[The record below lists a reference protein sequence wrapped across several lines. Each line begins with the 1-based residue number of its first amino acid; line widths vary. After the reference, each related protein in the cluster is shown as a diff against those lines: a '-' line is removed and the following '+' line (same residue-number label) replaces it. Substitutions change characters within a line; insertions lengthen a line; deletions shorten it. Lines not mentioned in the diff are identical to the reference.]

1 MKRLPALAPAE
12 ACTGCTACRAAC
24 PQDALA
30 MAPDAEGFLR
40 PRLDVGKCVGCGA
53 CERACPILHPG
64 EPDPAPTC
72 LAVQSRDDALLRASA
87 SGALFTELARPVLAQ
102 GGVVFG
108 CRWEEGSLTAI
119 HAAAEDEA
127 ALAPMRGSK
136 YVQSDPRDTF
146 REARAALR
154 AGRPVLYSG
163 TPCQIAGLRGL
174 LGHHPNLLAV
184 EIICH
189 SAPSPAVLRRAVEA
203 IARAEGAPLTGLTF
217 RDKTAGAWR
226 SPFLAW
232 TLADGRQG
240 KAPLYATDYGSL
252 FAAGIANRP
261 SCHRCAAKVGASGAD
276 LTIGD
281 FWGVENVRPE
291 LDDGRGLSVLAAHT
305 QKGRDAAEALRQR
318 ADCVPLTPEEA
329 LAGNPRYFTPASL
342 NPRRGWFMAHF
353 RRHSLHRAVRRAVNG
368 PWPIRLARRILSQ
381 ARRLAAAVRSAIK
394 TTRGG
399 ATAYASHM
407 LTLPALA

>member
-24 PQDALA
+24 AQDALA

-40 PRLDVGKCVGCGA
+40 PRLDAGRCVGCGA

-64 EPDPAPTC
+64 APDPAPFC
-72 LAVQSRDDALLRASA
+72 LAVQSHDAALLRDSA
-87 SGALFTELARPVLAQ
+87 SGALFTELARPILAQ

-108 CRWEEGSLTAI
+108 CRWEEGTLTAI

-127 ALAPMRGSK
+127 ALAPLRGSK
-136 YVQSDPRDTF
+136 YVQSDPRDTL

-189 SAPSPAVLRRAVEA
+189 GVPSRAVLGRAVEDL
-203 IARAEGAPLTGLTF
+203 ARAEGAPLPRLPLPDPTQRTS
-217 RDKTAGAWR
+217 REPA
-226 SPFLAW
+226 LAW

-240 KAPLYATDYGSL
+240 KATFYATDYGRL
-252 FAAGIANRP
+252 FASVIANRP
-261 SCHRCAAKVGASGAD
+261 ACFRCAAKAGASGAD

-281 FWGVENVRPE
+281 FWGVENVRPA

-329 LAGNPRYFTPASL
+329 LSGNPRYFTPTHR
-342 NPRRGWFMAHF
+342 PRRRDWFMAHF
-353 RRHSLHRAVRRAVNG
+353 RSLPFRRAVRHAING

-381 ARRLAAAVRSAIK
+381 ARRLAAAVRSL
-394 TTRGG
+394 RR
-399 ATAYASHM
+399 YSER
-407 LTLPALA
+407 

>member
-24 PQDALA
+24 AQDALA

-40 PRLDVGKCVGCGA
+40 PRLDAGRCVGCGA

-72 LAVQSRDDALLRASA
+72 LAVQSRDDALLRDSA
-87 SGALFTELARPVLAQ
+87 SGALFTELARPILAQ

-108 CRWEEGSLTAI
+108 CRWEEGTLTAI

-127 ALAPMRGSK
+127 ALAPLRGSK
-136 YVQSDPRDTF
+136 YVQSDPRDTL

-189 SAPSPAVLRRAVEA
+189 GVPSPAVLGRAVEDL
-203 IARAEGAPLTGLTF
+203 ARAEGAPLTCLTF
-217 RDKTAGAWR
+217 RDKTKGTWR
-226 SPFLAW
+226 EPALAW

-240 KAPLYATDYGSL
+240 KATFYATDYGRL
-252 FAAGIANRP
+252 FASVIANRP
-261 SCHRCAAKVGASGAD
+261 ACFRCAAKAGASGAD

-281 FWGVENVRPE
+281 FWGVENVRPA
-291 LDDGRGLSVLAAHT
+291 LDDGRGLSILAAHT

-329 LAGNPRYFTPASL
+329 LSGNPRYFTPTHR
-342 NPRRGWFMAHF
+342 PRRRDWFMAHF
-353 RRHSLHRAVRRAVNG
+353 RSLPFRRAVRHAING

-381 ARRLAAAVRSAIK
+381 ARRLAAAVRSL
-394 TTRGG
+394 RR
-399 ATAYASHM
+399 YSER
-407 LTLPALA
+407 